1 MKQTAIGTIE
11 PGNGDGPGKSM
22 TSVFHS
28 LNKVE
33 TTAAQVGILRGIL
46 DSCHDYLIASKS
58 PTEGVE
64 IDREAVHEASN
75 TAGLVFA
82 QLRTIVDDQ
91 ARWSHDH
98 SETEREAKALLE
110 AEVAKAEADGY
121 LKEQLSR
128 PCYLLRAKIF
138 RTQGGQLVAVNDT
151 QSVTGFGATAAEA
164 FDEFDKNF
172 FEQQH
177 LPVETT
183 PPPVSE
189 KTPARKQPPK
199 KKK

>member
-1 MKQTAIGTIE
+1 MKQTAISTIE
-11 PGNGDGPGKSM
+11 PGGDGSNKGM

-28 LNKVE
+28 LNPVE
-33 TTAAQVGILRGIL
+33 KTAAQVNILRGIL
-46 DSCHDYLIASKS
+46 DTTHDFLIAGKS
-58 PTEGVE
+58 ATEGFEVDGE
-64 IDREAVHEASN
+64 SIKEARQ
-75 TAGLVFA
+75 TAAMAFM
-82 QLRTIVDDQ
+82 QLRHIIDDQ
-91 ARWSHDH
+91 PRW
-98 SETEREAKALLE
+98 EQGNGEAEAEAKKLLE

-121 LKEQLSR
+121 LKDQLSR

-189 KTPARKQPPK
+189 KLPVRKNPK

>member
-1 MKQTAIGTIE
+1 MKQTAISTIE
-11 PGNGDGPGKSM
+11 PGGDGSNKGM

-28 LNKVE
+28 LNPVE
-33 TTAAQVGILRGIL
+33 KTAAQVGILRAIL
-46 DSCHDYLIASKS
+46 DTAHDFLITGKS
-58 PTEGVE
+58 ATEGFEVDGE
-64 IDREAVHEASN
+64 SVREARA
-75 TAGLVFA
+75 TATLAFA
-82 QLRTIVDDQ
+82 QLRNIIDDQ
-91 ARWSHDH
+91 PRWDRGNG
-98 SETEREAKALLE
+98 EAEAEAKKLLE
-110 AEVAKAEADGY
+110 AEVSKAEADGY

-128 PCYLLRAKIF
+128 PCYLMRAKIF

-177 LPVETT
+177 LPVEK
-183 PPPVSE
+183 PAPVVSE
-189 KTPARKQPPK
+189 TPARKTPK

>member
-64 IDREAVHEASN
+64 IDRAAAAEASN

-98 SETEREAKALLE
+98 SETEREAKELLD
-110 AEVAKAEADGY
+110 AEVKKSKVETK
-121 LKEQLSR
+121 LREQLTR

-138 RTQGGQLVAVNDT
+138 RTGGGQFVAVNDT
-151 QSVTGFGATAAEA
+151 QSIAGFGDTAEEAFEA
-164 FDEFDKNF
+164 FDKAFS
-172 FEQQH
+172 EQRH
-177 LPVETT
+177 LPLPDDE
-183 PPPVSE
+183 S
-189 KTPARKQPPK
+189 PPK
-199 KKK
+199 RSSRKNPKKQK